1 MRPSLNLPRV
11 GAPDASFRLQ
21 AEATQE
27 YFGVTLKKTLLDAIK
42 ERPLLGDGA
51 MGTQLMIAG
60 LEQGNSGELW
70 NLTHPERVVAIQ
82 RRYVDA
88 GSECLLTNTFGG
100 SRIMLNR
107 HSHADDVAAI
117 NAAGVA
123 IAREAFGGRTG
134 YVIGDIGPFGGLME
148 PYGEF
153 TEAQV
158 LDAFREQAKALVDGG
173 ADAIIIETQTSLEEL
188 RLGLMA
194 AREAGAP
201 CVIGSM
207 AYDVTLD
214 GSTFRTMMGVD
225 PERAAEFMQAHGTDI
240 VALNCGTGMDM
251 ERALQ
256 AVLRYLQIT
265 ELPIMAQPN
274 AGQPKL
280 VDMKVVYDET
290 PAQMVTG
297 VVPLLKAGASII
309 GGCCGSTPDHI
320 RAFREAM
327 DRFWRDA
334 VGEFEGQSPSDYK
347 VS

>member
-1 MRPSLNLPRV
+1 V
-11 GAPDASFRLQ
+11 
-21 AEATQE
+21 
-27 YFGVTLKKTLLDAIK
+27 KKSLLDALG

-60 LEQGNSGELW
+60 LEQGNSGEVW
-70 NLTHPERVVAIQ
+70 NLTHPDRVLAIQ

-88 GSECLLTNTFGG
+88 GSDCLLTNTFGG

-107 HSHADDVAAI
+107 HGHAGDAGAI
-117 NAAGVA
+117 NAAAVA
-123 IAREAFGGRTG
+123 IARDAFGGRDG

-153 TEAQV
+153 TETQV
-158 LDAFREQAKALVDGG
+158 LEAFREQAKALVDAG

-188 RLGLMA
+188 RLGLLA
-194 AREAGAP
+194 AREAGAA

-214 GSTFRTMMGVD
+214 GSTFRTMMGID
-225 PERAAEFMQAHGTDI
+225 PERAAAFMQEHGADV

-251 ERALQ
+251 ERARQ
-256 AVLRYLQIT
+256 AVLRYLAIT
-265 ELPIMAQPN
+265 DLPIMAQPN

-280 VDMKVVYDET
+280 VEMKVVYDET
-290 PAQMVTG
+290 PEQMVGG
-297 VVPLLKAGASII
+297 VVPLLEAGAGII

-320 RAFREAM
+320 RAFRAAM
-327 DRFWRDA
+327 DRYRTER
-334 VGEFEGQSPSDYK
+334 V